1 MKLRLLTILYIVIT
15 ILLSDKTVF
24 AADKYALIEL
34 NGSVNP
40 VIAEYIVNA
49 IKKANQ
55 DNMQFVLMVMDT
67 PGGLL
72 NSMRDIIK
80 AILDSEIPVIVYT
93 YPKGAQAASA
103 GGFIMIAAHIAAMS
117 PGTEI
122 GAMHPVSP
130 FLNFSPDEKQSGVME
145 KKVLNDTVAY
155 AKSLAEMRKRNINW
169 VEKAVREAISST
181 NNEALRLGV
190 IDIVANDIN
199 DLLAQID
206 GKKIKTKDSTVVLKT
221 KNIQQ
226 QLYAMDWK
234 EKILNYFADPQM
246 VFFLFI
252 IAVVGIGF
260 ELKNPGMIVPGVIGA
275 IALFLFLLAIK
286 VLPINFAG
294 LTFIILAIILF
305 ILELK
310 FTSYG
315 LLTLAGI
322 VSFVIGSMILF
333 DSPLPGGQIPLTSI
347 ITVLAVL
354 LLFIFVVVRAVIKV
368 HTQKAVTGIEGMI
381 GEKGIA
387 TADFTSRGTVEVHG
401 ELWTAITDE
410 PLQKGDTVEVVK
422 MEGMVVH
429 VKKIQQ

>member
-1 MKLRLLTILYIVIT
+1 MKIQLKIILYVI
-15 ILLSDKTVF
+15 LVLSVTSKLV

-40 VIAEYIVNA
+40 VIADYIVNS

-155 AKSLAEMRKRNINW
+155 AKSLAELRKRNVNW
-169 VEKAVREAISST
+169 VETAVREAISST

-199 DLLAQID
+199 DLLAKID
-206 GKKIKTKDSTVVLKT
+206 GKKIKTKDITVVLKT

-226 QLYAMDWK
+226 QLYTMDWK

-260 ELKNPGMIVPGVIGA
+260 EMKNPGMIVPGVIGA

-322 VSFVIGSMILF
+322 ISFVIGSMILF

-347 ITVLAVL
+347 ITVLVVL

-368 HTQKAVTGIEGMI
+368 HTQKTVTGVEGMI
-381 GEKGIA
+381 GKKGIA
-387 TADFTSRGTVEVHG
+387 TRDFSGKGTVEVHG
-401 ELWTAITDE
+401 ELWSAITDE
-410 PLQKGDTVEVVK
+410 QIQKGEEVEVTKVD
-422 MEGMVVH
+422 GMLLYVRKVY
-429 VKKIQQ
+429 K

>member
-1 MKLRLLTILYIVIT
+1 MKVRLLTIILIVISLCT
-15 ILLSDKTVF
+15 TAF
-24 AADKYALIEL
+24 ASDKYALIEL

-40 VIAEYIVNA
+40 VIADFIVNS

-55 DNMQFVLMVMDT
+55 DNMQFVLMIMDT

-72 NSMRDIIK
+72 NPMRDIIK
-80 AILDSEIPVIVYT
+80 AILDSEIPVIAYT

-130 FLNFSPDEKQSGVME
+130 FLNFSSNQKQNGIME

-155 AKSLAEMRKRNINW
+155 AKSLAELRKRNITW
-169 VEKAVREAISST
+169 VEKAVREAVSST
-181 NNEALRLGV
+181 NNEVLKLGV
-190 IDIVANDIN
+190 IDIVANDIDN
-199 DLLAQID
+199 LLSKID
-206 GKKIKTKDSTVVLKT
+206 GKKIKTKNTYIVLKT
-221 KNIQQ
+221 KNIHQQ
-226 QLYAMDWK
+226 QYTMDWK

-246 VFFLFI
+246 VFFLFL

-260 ELKNPGMIVPGVIGA
+260 ELKNPGMVVPGVIGA
-275 IALFLFLLAIK
+275 IALFLFLLAVK

-305 ILELK
+305 VLELK

-322 VSFVIGSMILF
+322 ISFVIGSMILF

-347 ITVLAVL
+347 ITVLVVL
-354 LLFIFVVVRAVIKV
+354 LLFIFVVIRAVIKV

-381 GEKGIA
+381 GEKGVA
-387 TADFTSRGTVEVHG
+387 TRDFDGKGTIEIHG
-401 ELWTAITDE
+401 ELWTAISDE
-410 PLQKGDTVEVVK
+410 PVQKGDTVKIVK
-422 MEGMVVH
+422 MEGMVLH
-429 VKKIQQ
+429 VKKIQLDL

>member
-1 MKLRLLTILYIVIT
+1 MKLRLLTIIIIMAFSIT
-15 ILLSDKTVF
+15 AF
-24 AADKYALIEL
+24 ASDKYALIEL

-40 VIAEYIVNA
+40 VIADYIVNS

-55 DNMQFVLMVMDT
+55 DNMQFVLMIMDT

-103 GGFIMIAAHIAAMS
+103 GGFIMIAAHISAMS

-130 FLNFSPDEKQSGVME
+130 FLNFSPDQKQDGIME

-155 AKSLAEMRKRNINW
+155 AKSLAELRKRNITW

-181 NNEALRLGV
+181 NNEALKYGV
-190 IDIVANDIN
+190 IDIVANDID
-199 DLLAQID
+199 DLLSKID
-206 GKKIKTKDSTVVLKT
+206 GKKIKTKDTYVVLKT
-221 KNIQQ
+221 KNIHQHQ
-226 QLYAMDWK
+226 YTMDWK

-246 VFFLFI
+246 VFFLFL

-275 IALFLFLLAIK
+275 IALFLFLLAVK

-315 LLTLAGI
+315 LLTLGGI
-322 VSFVIGSMILF
+322 ISFVIGSMILF

-347 ITVLAVL
+347 VTVLVVL

-387 TADFTSRGTVEVHG
+387 TYDFDGKGTIEVHG
-401 ELWTAITDE
+401 ELWTAISDE
-410 PLQKGDTVEVVK
+410 PVQKGDTVEVVK
-422 MEGMVVH
+422 MEGMVLHVRKVH
-429 VKKIQQ
+429 HNL

>member
-1 MKLRLLTILYIVIT
+1 MKVQLKIILYVI
-15 ILLSDKTVF
+15 LVLSVTNTLS

-40 VIAEYIVNA
+40 VIADYIVNS

-130 FLNFSPDEKQSGVME
+130 FLNFSPDEKQSGIME

-155 AKSLAEMRKRNINW
+155 AKSLAEMRKRNISW

-206 GKKIKTKDSTVVLKT
+206 GKKIKTKDSIVVLKT

-226 QLYAMDWK
+226 QLYTMDWK

-260 ELKNPGMIVPGVIGA
+260 EMKNPGMIVPGVIGA

-286 VLPINFAG
+286 VLPVNFAG

-315 LLTLAGI
+315 LLTLGGI
-322 VSFVIGSMILF
+322 ISFVIGSMILF

-347 ITVLAVL
+347 ITVLVVL
-354 LLFIFVVVRAVIKV
+354 LLFIFVVVRAVVKV
-368 HTQKAVTGIEGMI
+368 HTQKAVTGVEGMI

-387 TADFTSRGTVEVHG
+387 ARDFSGKGTVEVHG
-401 ELWTAITDE
+401 ELWTAMSDE
-410 PLQKGDTVEVVK
+410 EIHKGEEIEVTKV
-422 MEGMVVH
+422 EGMVLY
-429 VKKIQQ
+429 VKKVR